1 VLLATASSTLTME
14 HALTAVA
21 ELALLLREPNAW
33 VTGPEAIKLRDH
45 MDVLFEILE
54 AANDAI
60 EKPRFK

>member
-45 MDVLFEILE
+45 MDVLFEIL
-54 AANDAI
+54 
-60 EKPRFK
+60 